1 MKVNIP
7 TPPQKL
13 FRQFEAGEI
22 SRTELQ
28 KTCAL
33 HQREMIAE
41 IEEMRLNPLAAYVEN
56 LLLKREVAKVRRLYG
71 EGLVREVLHALA
83 EVPDF
88 PPAILFWNAEYRDVP
103 LHCFFRFRRE
113 PIFRIVEIVHEGM
126 QLRATVD
133 YGSSS
138 RKKTTRET
146 FSFHRGAGDQLIV
159 SRRKLLS
166 K

>member
-7 TPPQKL
+7 PPPQKL

-41 IEEMRLNPLAAYVEN
+41 IEEMRLNPVAAYIEN
-56 LLLKREVAKVRRLYG
+56 LLVKREVAKVRRLYG
-71 EGLVREVLHALA
+71 EGLVREVLQALA

-103 LHCFFRFRRE
+103 LYCFFRFRRE
-113 PIFRIVEIVHEGM
+113 PIFRLVKIVNEGM
-126 QLRATVD
+126 HQMVTVD
-133 YGSSS
+133 YGSAS
-138 RKKTTRET
+138 RKKTTREIFT
-146 FSFHRGAGDQLIV
+146 LQRGVGNRLTV
-159 SRRKLLS
+159 FKRKLVS